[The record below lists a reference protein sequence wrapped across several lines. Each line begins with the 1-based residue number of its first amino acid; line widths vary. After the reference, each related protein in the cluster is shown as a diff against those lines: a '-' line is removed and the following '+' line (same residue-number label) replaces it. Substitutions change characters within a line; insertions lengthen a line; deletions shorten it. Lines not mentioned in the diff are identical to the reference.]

1 MYMYIMYMYMY
12 SLDMA
17 TTQTKPLPPAARRR
31 RPHKNMWRRR
41 QSTGH
46 WRGIYFCGKTFC
58 KERCG
63 RMERYLFGKT
73 YSNRLYLEL
82 ISLEF
87 SRCLQQDAG
96 CIHRIHAIIF
106 QIYKLIAIRIL
117 KGILLE

>member
-1 MYMYIMYMYMY
+1 MYIMYMYMY

-17 TTQTKPLPPAARRR
+17 TTQTKPLPPPARRR
-31 RPHKNMWRRR
+31 RPHKNMWRRRR

-46 WRGIYFCGKTFC
+46 WRGIYFCGRHFARKGVAGWKDIC
-58 KERCG
+58 LERH
-63 RMERYLFGKT
+63 
-73 YSNRLYLEL
+73 NNNLYLEL

-87 SRCLQQDAG
+87 SRCRQQDAG

>member
-1 MYMYIMYMYMY
+1 MYMYIMYMYR
-12 SLDMA
+12 LIWL
-17 TTQTKPLPPAARRR
+17 QLKPSHCRQQRGGGGGHIRTCGGGGNLPVIGEEYIFAER
-31 RPHKNMWRRR
+31 H
-41 QSTGH
+41 
-46 WRGIYFCGKTFC
+46 C